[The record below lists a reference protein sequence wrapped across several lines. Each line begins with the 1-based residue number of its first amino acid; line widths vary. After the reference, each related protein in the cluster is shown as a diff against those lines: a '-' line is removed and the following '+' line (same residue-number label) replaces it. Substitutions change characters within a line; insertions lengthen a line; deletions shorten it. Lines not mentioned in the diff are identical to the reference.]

1 MVVEKQRWEEKMVV
15 CLVWSGELS
24 IYRWARVLRGR
35 VGVDMGAA
43 VPAS

>member
-1 MVVEKQRWEEKMVV
+1 MGSEVV
-15 CLVWSGELS
+15 CSMASRERA
-24 IYRWARVLRGR
+24 IYRGEEVLRGR